1 MTSVAPRIANDVSCV
16 TPINHESHSSWQAQ
30 YLVMLEDDFCCSAHC
45 ERRFMCDIDQSRES
59 FFVAGAMF
67 GDVGFCVTSINHES
81 HFSWQAQ
88 YLVILEDGFL
98 RAL

>member
-16 TPINHESHSSWQAQ
+16 TPINHESH
-30 YLVMLEDDFCCSAHC
+30 FFRG
-45 ERRFMCDIDQSRES
+45 RRNIWGCWRMTSVAPRIVNDVSCVTSINRES

-67 GDVGFCVTSINHES
+67 GDVGG
-81 HFSWQAQ
+81 W
-88 YLVILEDGFL
+88 LLLL